1 MMAPHPPAVPQI
13 AERDVHRGLH
23 GPGRSVHALLRRWS
37 LALQDKMDVTS
48 QWKEKDLLEKGHS
61 VGKGRGA
68 RKDMEGGTGYME
80 RQ

>member
-1 MMAPHPPAVPQI
+1 M
-13 AERDVHRGLH
+13 
-23 GPGRSVHALLRRWS
+23 HALLRRWS